1 MCSPSLE
8 RAWSGYAPLPSDGS
22 ERTSVEWIHFPVKWI
37 QFSGIVNGELA
48 GSVQDAGEPRIARA
62 RFLDPQLLAIGLAGG
77 VLSGLLGVGG
87 GIVMVPLLVI
97 WAGYAQRDAHAM
109 SLGAIVPISV
119 AGVLTYGI
127 AGQVRL
133 PEAIALAVGAVVGA
147 RVGAGLLSRLGDRPL
162 KLAFGSF
169 LIAVAVLMAVRH

>member
-1 MCSPSLE
+1 MHE
-8 RAWSGYAPLPSDGS
+8 AA
-22 ERTSVEWIHFPVKWI
+22 
-37 QFSGIVNGELA
+37 
-48 GSVQDAGEPRIARA
+48 EPRIART
-62 RFLDPQLLAIGLAGG
+62 RLLNPQLVTIGLAGG

-87 GIVMVPLLVI
+87 GIVMVPLLVL

-119 AGVLTYGI
+119 AGVLTYGA
-127 AGQVRL
+127 AGEVRL
-133 PEAIALAVGAVVGA
+133 PEAIALAVGAVAGA

-169 LIAVAVLMAVRH
+169 LVAVAVLMAVRP